1 MLTRNFFSTNINVT
15 NTVDLGTWIYVK
27 NKQKSVKKLNL
38 LYAANK

>member
-15 NTVDLGTWIYVK
+15 NTADLRTWIYVK

>member
-15 NTVDLGTWIYVK
+15 NTADLRTWIYVK
-27 NKQKSVKKLNL
+27 NKQESVKKLNL